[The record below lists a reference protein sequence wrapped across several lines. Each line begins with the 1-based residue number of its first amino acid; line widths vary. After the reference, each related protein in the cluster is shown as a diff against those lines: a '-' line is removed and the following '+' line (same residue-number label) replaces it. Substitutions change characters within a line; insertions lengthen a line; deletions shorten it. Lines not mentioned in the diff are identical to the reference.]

1 MGYNAFQQRRIDA
14 GLCKDCGSERGSDG
28 TSVFCRPCADG
39 HSRRQ
44 SARKARLRAEWA
56 QAGATVCN
64 NCGTLMPDGTFK
76 LCERC
81 RDHFRSAQKV
91 AGPRR
96 RARKEAAGECANCAE
111 PALRPSRYCRKHVLE
126 NGLRKHGIEADRYEE
141 FWKKL
146 QAQGFRCYYTGEL
159 LVPGVNASIDHRV
172 PTSRGGSRTDI
183 DNCVWCD
190 RDVNAF
196 KNDLTEEEFVQRCKA
211 IAERFS

>member
-1 MGYNAFQQRRIDA
+1 
-14 GLCKDCGSERGSDG
+14 
-28 TSVFCRPCADG
+28 
-39 HSRRQ
+39 
-44 SARKARLRAEWA
+44 
-56 QAGATVCN
+56 
-64 NCGTLMPDGTFK
+64 MPDGTFK

-81 RDHFRSAQKV
+81 RDHFRSAQKA

-96 RARKEAAGECANCAE
+96 RARKEAAGECASCAE

-126 NGLRKHGIEADRYEE
+126 NGLRKHGIAADRYEE